1 MRINK
6 ILIVVSLII
15 FSLNKIS
22 ATAQAPDYLIIE
34 KDTLKLHCNPLET
47 YFEKNPLPDNTFTT
61 ISTGLWRGYIAYFKI
76 KNNKLIVDN
85 IYKIRYYKDDQGNHK
100 EELISIYNI
109 AFKEIKEFE
118 CNFYNGVLI
127 CPRGEILEYI
137 HMGYSS
143 VYENYSLFE
152 IKEGNYIKELHL
164 SNQEFIDLKLKH
176 FQKYKESEEYK
187 KKVEETINSLRESDK
202 ELEKELKDLKKEN
215 NKRRKQNKYLYEKE
229 KEIEYRKSAEGFLFF
244 FTTNNIKTIDIT
256 N

>member
-1 MRINK
+1 MRTKKIFIIAFIIILGINK
-6 ILIVVSLII
+6 I
-15 FSLNKIS
+15 N

-34 KDTLKLHCNPLET
+34 NDTLKLHCNPLED

-85 IYKIRYYKDDQGNHK
+85 IYKIRYYKDEQGNHK

-109 AFKEIKEFE
+109 AFKEIKDFE

-127 CPRGEILEYI
+127 CPRGELIEYV

-152 IKEGNYIKELHL
+152 IKDGNYIKERHL

-176 FQKYKESEEYK
+176 FQKYRESDEYKTKLAETVDMLKESEK
-187 KKVEETINSLRESDK
+187 DF
-202 ELEKELKDLKKEN
+202 EKDFKDIRKEN
-215 NKRRKQNKYLYEKE
+215 NKKRKQNKYLYEKE

>member
-1 MRINK
+1 MKIKSIIIIVFFVISFNK
-6 ILIVVSLII
+6 I
-15 FSLNKIS
+15 N
-22 ATAQAPDYLIIE
+22 ATAQAPDYLIVE
-34 KDTLKLHCNPLET
+34 NDTLKLHCNPLEA

-85 IYKIRYYKDDQGNHK
+85 IYKIRYYKDEQGNHK

-109 AFKEIKEFE
+109 AFKDIKDFE

-127 CPRGEILEYI
+127 CPRGELIEYV

-152 IKEGNYIKELHL
+152 IKEGNYIKEQHL
-164 SNQEFIDLKLKH
+164 TNQEFIDFKFKH

-187 KKVEETINSLRESDK
+187 KILEETINSFKESDK
-202 ELEKELKDLKKEN
+202 ELEKEFKDVKKEN
-215 NKRRKQNKYLYEKE
+215 DKRRKQNKYLYEKE